1 MFRYGHGKPGQSEA
15 SMADIHDYIAAN
27 DRMRIHL
34 HETWQVAY
42 WTRVLQVTPDELQQ
56 LVRDVGNETH
66 LVRARLT
73 ELREADKP
81 QEAA

>member
-1 MFRYGHGKPGQSEA
+1 
-15 SMADIHDYIAAN
+15 MADLHDYIAAN

-34 HETWQVAY
+34 HEAWQVAY
-42 WTRVLQVTPDELQQ
+42 WTRVLDVTEEELRQ
-56 LVRDVGNETH
+56 LVDEVGDETH

-73 ELREADKP
+73 EMREAGEH

>member
-1 MFRYGHGKPGQSEA
+1 
-15 SMADIHDYIAAN
+15 MADIHDYIAAN

-34 HETWQVAY
+34 HESWQVAY
-42 WTRVLQVTPDELQQ
+42 WTRVLDVTEEELRR
-56 LVRDVGNETH
+56 LVHDVGNETH

-73 ELREADKP
+73 ELKEAGER